1 MSLQTEYVA
10 AESLIGELRQH
21 SIVIPPEIDR
31 ALALYGAAADSRSIN
46 PEGALRAAFMRGEL
60 TVENLNERLLDA
72 AIGTLATSPTT
83 QGQPLARVVNAVQEL
98 AAIAVTGWLEDSV
111 EEHVEALSAEFNE
124 YADVINRLAPTA
136 LTGGESVEQ
145 ILAMGN
151 TKAKAALADREKIN
165 TAVGQLSGIHYLI
178 NRVLTNAGQPQLTP
192 SRLVDPD
199 TVKLDNL
206 EELHGLVNAGSWIT
220 LARAGYKIRAVS
232 AAEAAEVDA
241 QIAAQA
247 RQAEIDEWRP
257 KIEAEAR
264 RLVGIAER
272 GLHPAW
278 VLSVPEHLHWIID
291 ETAESMDLS
300 PRSRPR
306 PVIVGY

>member
-145 ILAMGN
+145 
-151 TKAKAALADREKIN
+151 
-165 TAVGQLSGIHYLI
+165 
-178 NRVLTNAGQPQLTP
+178 
-192 SRLVDPD
+192 
-199 TVKLDNL
+199 
-206 EELHGLVNAGSWIT
+206 
-220 LARAGYKIRAVS
+220 
-232 AAEAAEVDA
+232 
-241 QIAAQA
+241 
-247 RQAEIDEWRP
+247 
-257 KIEAEAR
+257 
-264 RLVGIAER
+264 
-272 GLHPAW
+272 
-278 VLSVPEHLHWIID
+278 
-291 ETAESMDLS
+291 
-300 PRSRPR
+300 
-306 PVIVGY
+306 